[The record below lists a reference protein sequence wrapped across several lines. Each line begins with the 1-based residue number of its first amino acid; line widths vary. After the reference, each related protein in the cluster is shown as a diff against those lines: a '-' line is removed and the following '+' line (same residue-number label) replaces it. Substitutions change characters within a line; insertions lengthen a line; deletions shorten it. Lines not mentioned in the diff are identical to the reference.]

1 MRPIAVTDPL
11 DARIEAYRDIR
22 ERDLVGRRGLFV
34 AEGTV
39 VLRAMLDGGRFRPDS
54 LLVLEN
60 RLGGISDL
68 LDRLPE
74 ATPVYVA
81 AQPVMDSIAGFHMHR
96 GVLALGRP
104 IAEASAAS
112 IVAGLPDDA
121 LIVVLVG
128 ISNHDNVGSIFRN
141 AASFDTDAVLLDATS
156 CDPLYRKATRVSVGA
171 TLTVPFARGGEAGT
185 LLQLLKDTGFEILS
199 LSPSGG
205 EDIATI
211 TRPKRAALV
220 LGTEGEGLP
229 RDILQATR
237 SVRIA
242 MSQRFDSLNVA
253 AASAVALHRL
263 WRG

>member
-1 MRPIAVTDPL
+1 MRPIAINDPL
-11 DARIEAYRDIR
+11 DARITDYRDIR

-39 VLRAMLDGGRFRPDS
+39 VLRAMLNGGRFAPSS

-60 RLGGISDL
+60 RLDGISEL
-68 LDRLPE
+68 IDRLPE
-74 ATPVYVA
+74 DTPVYVA
-81 AQPVMDSIAGFHMHR
+81 SQAVMDAIAGFHMHR

-112 IVAGLPDDA
+112 IVGSLPEEA
-121 LIVVLVG
+121 LVVVLVG

-141 AASFDTDAVLLDATS
+141 AASFDADAVLLDETS

-171 TLTVPFARGGEAGT
+171 TLTVPFARGGKAGS
-185 LLQLLKDTGFEILS
+185 LLQLLGDSGFEILS
-199 LSPSGG
+199 LSPAGG
-205 EDIATI
+205 EDIARI
-211 TRPKRAALV
+211 ERPKRAALV

-229 RDILQATR
+229 RDILMGTR

-242 MSQRFDSLNVA
+242 MSERFDSLNVA

>member
-1 MRPIAVTDPL
+1 M
-11 DARIEAYRDIR
+11 
-22 ERDLVGRRGLFV
+22 
-34 AEGTV
+34 
-39 VLRAMLDGGRFRPDS
+39 VL
-54 LLVLEN
+54 
-60 RLGGISDL
+60 
-68 LDRLPE
+68 
-74 ATPVYVA
+74 
-81 AQPVMDSIAGFHMHR
+81 
-96 GVLALGRP
+96 
-104 IAEASAAS
+104 
-112 IVAGLPDDA
+112 
-121 LIVVLVG
+121 LVG

-141 AASFDTDAVLLDATS
+141 AASFDADAVLLDATC

-185 LLQLLKDTGFEILS
+185 LLQLLKDAGFEILS

-229 RDILQATR
+229 RDILEATR

-242 MSQRFDSLNVA
+242 MSERFDSLNVA

>member
-60 RLGGISDL
+60 RLGGVAEL
-68 LDRLPE
+68 LDRLE
-74 ATPVYVA
+74 NDTPVYVA
-81 AQPVMDSIAGFHMHR
+81 SQPVMDAIAGFHMHR

-104 IAEASAAS
+104 IAETSAAS
-112 IVAGLPDDA
+112 IVAGLPEDA
-121 LIVVLVG
+121 LVVVLIG
-128 ISNHDNVGSIFRN
+128 IANHDNVGSIFRN
-141 AASFDTDAVLLDATS
+141 AASFDADAVLLDATS

-185 LLQLLKDTGFEILS
+185 LLQLMKDAGFEILS
-199 LSPSGG
+199 LSPAGG
-205 EDIATI
+205 EDIAGI
-211 TRPKRAALV
+211 ARPRRAALV

-229 RDILQATR
+229 REILEATR
-237 SVRIA
+237 SVRIS
-242 MSQRFDSLNVA
+242 MSDRFDSLNVA

-263 WRG
+263 WQG